1 MKKLFFITL
10 IILTISSCS
19 YDEPEKVS
27 EEEVTKVSAVQMQV
41 VGSLIE
47 GMSVCYDKNNT
58 CKQTDKNG
66 MVEFDAFGDYSFKIR
81 DINLS
86 TLKIDANRTII
97 SPYTLFDKNETLAG
111 RSVLL
116 LHAFDKSEK
125 IDDEEVLLSLSP
137 YIPKIKDFPTLLAKS
152 KVELIPKDLN
162 EILNLNNSDTNS
174 SDNNDTNDTS
184 RFVYTY
190 ELLKYTTN
198 DLNLSGVKEH
208 NITINFTENN
218 ITRDDKQFHVEIPD
232 KSSYE
237 HLNKVMKFVDLA
249 VDKNVTFNNFEQK
262 YLLTKNSLISFN
274 LGDKYVV
281 SAIVKKDHVVLQ
293 FFDNSSRITDETIL
307 ILSEEENVLS
317 TNLLDIY
324 LETEE

>member
-1 MKKLFFITL
+1 LKKLFLITF
-10 IILTISSCS
+10 IILAISSCS
-19 YDEPEKVS
+19 YDEPKKTS
-27 EEEVTKVSAVQMQV
+27 DEEVTKIFAVQMQV

-66 MVEFDAFGDYSFKIR
+66 MVEFDTFGKYSFKIR

-116 LHAFDKSEK
+116 LHAFDKGEK
-125 IDDEEVLLSLSP
+125 IDDEEVLLSLST

-152 KVELIPKDLN
+152 KIEIIPKDIN
-162 EILNLNNSDTNS
+162 TILNMGNSDSNS
-174 SDNNDTNDTS
+174 SDENDTS
-184 RFVYTY
+184 RFVNEY
-190 ELLKYTTN
+190 ELLRYTTN
-198 DLNLSGVKEH
+198 DSNLSNVKEH

-218 ITRDDKQFHVEIPD
+218 ITRDNKQFHVDIPN
-232 KSSYE
+232 KESYE
-237 HLNKVMKFVDLA
+237 RLDSVMKFVDLA
-249 VDKNVTFNNFEQK
+249 VDKNVTFNNFEEK
-262 YLLTKNSLISFN
+262 YLLTKNSLTSFN
-274 LGDKYVV
+274 LGEKYVV

-307 ILSEEENVLS
+307 ILNEEENVLS

-324 LETEE
+324 CKIEE

>member
-1 MKKLFFITL
+1 MKKLFLITF
-10 IILTISSCS
+10 IILAISSCS
-19 YDEPEKVS
+19 YDEPKKTS
-27 EEEVTKVSAVQMQV
+27 DEEVTKIFAVQMQV

-66 MVEFDAFGDYSFKIR
+66 MVEFDTFGKYSFKIR

-116 LHAFDKSEK
+116 LHAFDKGEK
-125 IDDEEVLLSLSP
+125 IDDEEVLLSLST

-152 KVELIPKDLN
+152 KIEIIPKDIN
-162 EILNLNNSDTNS
+162 TILNMGNSDSNS
-174 SDNNDTNDTS
+174 SDENDTS
-184 RFVYTY
+184 RFVNEY
-190 ELLKYTTN
+190 ELLRYTTN
-198 DLNLSGVKEH
+198 DSNLSNVKEH

-218 ITRDDKQFHVEIPD
+218 ITRDNKQFHVDIPN
-232 KSSYE
+232 KESYE
-237 HLNKVMKFVDLA
+237 RLDSVMKFVDLA
-249 VDKNVTFNNFEQK
+249 VDKNVTFNNFEEK
-262 YLLTKNSLISFN
+262 YLLTKNSLTSFN
-274 LGDKYVV
+274 LGEKYVV

-307 ILSEEENVLS
+307 ILNEEENVLS

-324 LETEE
+324 CKIEE